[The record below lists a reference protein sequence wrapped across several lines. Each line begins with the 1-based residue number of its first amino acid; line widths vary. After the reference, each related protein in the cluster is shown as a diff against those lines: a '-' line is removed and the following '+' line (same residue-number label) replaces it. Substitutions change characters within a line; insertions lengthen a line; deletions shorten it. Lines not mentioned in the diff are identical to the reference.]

1 MPHSIRKILV
11 PVSGTSAD
19 EEAVKVACGL
29 LDNDRKASV
38 IILYV
43 LHVDRSLPLDS
54 DLPAAS
60 VHGEEVLTRM
70 EQIGRKHKRR
80 TEGAILQAR
89 DFGPA
94 IVSEALER
102 GADLIVIGAP
112 REQRYGAP
120 IFSETALY
128 ILRHSPTRVIF
139 NREGAGANGRSA

>member
-1 MPHSIRKILV
+1 MQNSIRKILV

-19 EEAVKVACGL
+19 EEAVKVACSL
-29 LDNDRKASV
+29 LDNDRKAAV

-43 LHVDRSLPLDS
+43 LHVDRSLPLDA

-60 VHGEEVLTRM
+60 VHGEEVLTKM
-70 EQIGRKHKRR
+70 ESIGRKHKRR

-102 GADLIVIGAP
+102 SADLIVIGTP

-120 IFSETALY
+120 IFGETALY
-128 ILRHSPTRVIF
+128 ILRHSPTRVIV
-139 NREGAGANGRSA
+139 NREGASTNGRSA